1 MSILKVTNFNAE
13 NGTASFQIDSIG
25 RVLPQSRVI
34 LPKVTTLTLPPA
46 ASGAVGDIFFNTTDL
61 KVYLNKGTS
70 YEILSSLIP
79 VINLID
85 SAVFLG
91 LRNYMTAQRARYRN
105 ASYFEYTLDGSPS
118 VINDGGGDMY
128 DGGNIVQLK
137 DNSATTVGRIDYNV
151 DNSLVS
157 NVRYG
162 GFGYQHPLINM
173 ATSGS
178 TNRRFGWASTGNLG
192 ADGGGSFGTQRVY
205 NTSTVNGCIVHS
217 ILFNK
222 AYNAGDPSVNHLFV
236 TLGHSAIG
244 SSINEINVE
253 STTNSTDSDVSQYET
268 TSTNCVT
275 FRILLCKNSGV
286 VVNVPECQTIITNL
300 TTDFKTHFG
309 L

>member
-1 MSILKVTNFNAE
+1 MSILKLTNFAAE
-13 NGTASFQIDSIG
+13 NGNSSFQIDSIG
-25 RVLPQSRVI
+25 RVLPQSRII
-34 LPKVTTLTLPPA
+34 LPKVTTLTLPPVTNTQA
-46 ASGAVGDIFFNTTDL
+46 GDIFFNTTDL
-61 KVYLNKGTS
+61 KVYLSNGTT
-70 YEILSSLIP
+70 YEILSSLTQS
-79 VINLID
+79 INLLD
-85 SAVFLG
+85 SAIFLG
-91 LRNYMTAQRARYRN
+91 LRNYMTAQRARYQN
-105 ASYFEYTLDGSPS
+105 SEYFAYSLDGAPS
-118 VINDGGGDMY
+118 TISDGGGDMY

-137 DNSATTVGRIDYNV
+137 DNNGNAIGQIDYNV
-151 DNSLVS
+151 GNSLVGTI
-157 NVRYG
+157 RYG

-173 ATSGS
+173 ATSGT

-192 ADGGGSFGTQRVY
+192 ADGGGSQQTQRVY
-205 NTSTVNGCIVHS
+205 NTQTVNGCIVHS

-244 SSINEINVE
+244 SSINSIDVE
-253 STTNSTDSDVSQYET
+253 STNTSTDSDISQYET